1 MSGWVSDKY
10 YKVQITLLYREESVA
25 ALPSCSMSDS
35 VMDIGVWIGLAPS
48 RLYRESMS
56 QIQQCWFRKRRPVV
70 DELPT
75 LLERNAH

>member
-56 QIQQCWFRKRRPVV
+56 QI
-70 DELPT
+70 
-75 LLERNAH
+75 